1 MGWANKLLFSSAIT
15 QGAIYVIRPMMTYR
29 DTSGTY
35 SFPRPALAGD
45 TEADICIIGAGYTG
59 LWTAYYLKKAQ
70 PDLRVAIADHLADGT
85 LTYFAPYAA
94 VHAQNLERV
103 RAALG

>member
-1 MGWANKLLFSSAIT
+1 MQPTTLGD
-15 QGAIYVIRPMMTYR
+15 V
-29 DTSGTY
+29 
-35 SFPRPALAGD
+35 SFWYADIGLPQSRRPALR
-45 TEADICIIGAGYTG
+45 ADAQVDVAIIGAGYTG